1 MGPDWSIVPSGD
13 WDTGVGTGGTA
24 IQRRTVTAAD
34 VSGDHHIVTPK
45 QSLAVAPVPRNQGT
59 GKSGIRLEET
69 AYAAE
74 FRNLPGLRSQA
85 EACFHRSELTADP
98 AAKVH
103 WLTLAEAWLMMA
115 NSVAGRDLY
124 GGCEKSGFQNSRQEN
139 GEVLNQFLISS
150 NANRRRHRRLRVLK
164 EGKITNTE
172 MRCLANV
179 VIRDLSESGA
189 RVQLPA
195 GQALP
200 DDFGLYIVA
209 EKLLYPAVARWREDK
224 ALGIQFV
231 GEPLSTALLNGIS

>member
-1 MGPDWSIVPSGD
+1 
-13 WDTGVGTGGTA
+13 VGAGGTA
-24 IQRRTVTAAD
+24 IKNRPDPAPD
-34 VSGDHHIVTPK
+34 VSGDNRIVTPK
-45 QSLAVAPVPRNQGT
+45 HSLAVAPGPLNHGVGRT
-59 GKSGIRLEET
+59 GLRLEET
-69 AYAAE
+69 YAAE
-74 FRNLPGLRSQA
+74 FRSLPGLRSQA
-85 EACFHRSELTADP
+85 EACFHRSELTTDL

-115 NSVAGRDLY
+115 NSMAGRDMY
-124 GGCEKSGFQNSRQEN
+124 DGCGKSAYQNPKQEN
-139 GEVLNQFLISS
+139 GAALNQFLISS
-150 NANRRRHRRLRVLK
+150 NANRRKHRRLRVLK

-195 GQALP
+195 SQVLP

-231 GEPLSTALLNGIS
+231 GEPLSTALLNGIT

>member
-1 MGPDWSIVPSGD
+1 MGA
-13 WDTGVGTGGTA
+13 GGTA
-24 IQRRTVTAAD
+24 IKHRPIPAAD
-34 VSGDHHIVTPK
+34 VSGDNHI
-45 QSLAVAPVPRNQGT
+45 A
-59 GKSGIRLEET
+59 T

-85 EACFHRSELTADP
+85 EACFHRSELTSDP

-124 GGCEKSGFQNSRQEN
+124 ENSAKSAFQNPRQQDD
-139 GEVLNQFLISS
+139 GALNQFLISS
-150 NANRRRHRRLRVLK
+150 NANRRKHRRLRVLK

-195 GQALP
+195 SQALP

-231 GEPLSTALLNGIS
+231 GEPLSTALLNGIT